1 LTPPR
6 RRSNSKPEILFAKP
20 EQLGLAQKA
29 ISGETMVDVAPEIAA
44 QAQAPAR
51 PSAQRYYVLAI
62 LTVVYALNF
71 LDRTIFNVLIE
82 PIKKEFVLSDTTMG
96 LLAGFGFVLFYS
108 LLGIPIARIA
118 DRLNRRNIVAIAFAF
133 WSAMTFL
140 CGTASS
146 VTALALARVGVGIG
160 ESAGTPAS
168 QSILADLFDK
178 NERPRA
184 LGVFA
189 IGTYLGVFLGY
200 FIGGYV
206 DQHYG
211 WRMAFFSA
219 GLPGI
224 ALAALLWL
232 TISEPKRGAMAETFA
247 PEPLGPTLGFL
258 ASQQTFV
265 IVLIGFCLTTY
276 TNYATAAWI
285 PPFLARVHHLSS
297 AEIGT
302 YAGTF
307 KGLFGMAGTL
317 IGGLAVAQISNRDDR
332 WKLWAPAITSG
343 VAGPVFAVCML
354 TGDFATMVT
363 ALAATSFLVGFHL
376 GPIFAI
382 AQTVA
387 KPSMRALASAI
398 VLLTATCFGQGVGPL
413 AVGMINDALKGAYG
427 NDAVR
432 FSLLSAAF
440 TTTLGALLFV
450 LAARS
455 IRADIKRAA
464 T

>member
-1 LTPPR
+1 MVDLAPQLAAHQTDAA
-6 RRSNSKPEILFAKP
+6 AKP
-20 EQLGLAQKA
+20 
-29 ISGETMVDVAPEIAA
+29 SM
-44 QAQAPAR
+44 R
-51 PSAQRYYVLAI
+51 RYYVLGL
-62 LTVVYALNF
+62 LTAVYALNF

-82 PIKKEFVLSDTTMG
+82 PIKKEFALSDTMMG

-108 LLGIPIARIA
+108 LLGIPIARVA
-118 DRLNRRNIVAIAFAF
+118 DRLNRRNIVAVAFAF

-140 CGTASS
+140 CGMATS
-146 VTALALARVGVGIG
+146 VTSLALTRIGVGIG

-168 QSILADLFDK
+168 QSIVADLFNK

-184 LGVFA
+184 LGIYA

-206 DQHYG
+206 NQHYG
-211 WRMAFFSA
+211 WRMAFYTA

-224 ALAALLWL
+224 ALAAVLWL
-232 TISEPKRGAMAETFA
+232 TISEPRRGAMAETFT
-247 PEPLGPTLGFL
+247 PEPIGPTLGFL
-258 ASQQTFV
+258 ASQKTFI
-265 IVLIGFCLTTY
+265 IVLVGFCLTTY
-276 TNYATAAWI
+276 TNYATSAWI

-297 AEIGT
+297 VEIGT

-307 KGLFGMAGTL
+307 KGLCGMAGTL
-317 IGGLAVAQISNRDDR
+317 IGGLAVAQISKQDDR
-332 WKLWAPAITSG
+332 WKLWAPAIMSG
-343 VAGPVFAVCML
+343 LAGPVFAVCML
-354 TGDFATMVT
+354 TQDFTTMVA

-398 VLLTATCFGQGVGPL
+398 ILLTATCFGQGVGPL
-413 AVGMINDALKGAYG
+413 VVGMINDALKNDYGA
-427 NDAVR
+427 NAVR
-432 FSLLSAAF
+432 YSLLSAAV

-450 LAARS
+450 WAARS
-455 IRADIKRAA
+455 IRDDIERA

>member
-1 LTPPR
+1 
-6 RRSNSKPEILFAKP
+6 
-20 EQLGLAQKA
+20 
-29 ISGETMVDVAPEIAA
+29 MVDLAPQAGAQVAD
-44 QAQAPAR
+44 QATTSAR
-51 PSAQRYYVLAI
+51 RYYVLGI

-82 PIKKEFVLSDTTMG
+82 PIKKEFTLSDTTMG

-108 LLGIPIARIA
+108 LLGIPIARVA
-118 DRLNRRNIVAIAFAF
+118 DRLNRRNIVAVAFAF

-140 CGTASS
+140 CGMASS
-146 VTALALARVGVGIG
+146 VATLALARIGVGIG

-168 QSILADLFDK
+168 QSLIADLFNK

-184 LGVFA
+184 LGIYA

-200 FIGGYV
+200 FIGGWV
-206 DQHYG
+206 NQHYG
-211 WRMAFFSA
+211 WRMAFMSA

-224 ALAALLWL
+224 ALAAILWL
-232 TISEPKRGAMAETFA
+232 TIAEPKRGAISANGLAESFV

-258 ASQQTFV
+258 ATQPSFV
-265 IVLIGFCLTTY
+265 IVLAGFCLTTY

-285 PPFLARVHHLSS
+285 PPFLARVHHLTS

-307 KGLFGMAGTL
+307 KGLCGIAGTL
-317 IGGLAVAQISNRDDR
+317 IGGLVVAKISRRDDR
-332 WKLWAPAITSG
+332 WKLWAPAIMSG
-343 VAGPVFAVCML
+343 LAGPVFAVCML
-354 TGDFATMVT
+354 TSDFATMVA
-363 ALAATSFLVGFHL
+363 ALALTSFLVGFHL

-387 KPSMRALASAI
+387 RPSMRALASAFI
-398 VLLTATCFGQGVGPL
+398 LLTATCFGQGVGPL
-413 AVGMINDALKGAYG
+413 AVGMLNDALKNDYGA
-427 NDAVR
+427 DAVR
-432 FSLLSAAF
+432 YSLLSAAV
-440 TTTLGALLFV
+440 TTMLGALLFV
-450 LAARS
+450 WAARF
-455 IRADIKRAA
+455 IRADIARA

>member
-1 LTPPR
+1 MADLA
-6 RRSNSKPEILFAKP
+6 SEAGA
-20 EQLGLAQKA
+20 QLR
-29 ISGETMVDVAPEIAA
+29 
-44 QAQAPAR
+44 APAATSPR
-51 PSAQRYYVLAI
+51 RYYVLAI
-62 LTVVYALNF
+62 LTLVYALNF

-82 PIKKEFVLSDTTMG
+82 PIKKEFALSDTTMG

-118 DRLNRRNIVAIAFAF
+118 DRVNRRNIVALAFAF

-140 CGTASS
+140 CGLASS
-146 VTALALARVGVGIG
+146 VTTLALARIGVGIG

-168 QSILADLFDK
+168 QALLADLFDK

-184 LGVFA
+184 LGIYA

-200 FIGGYV
+200 FIGGWV
-206 DQHYG
+206 NQHYG
-211 WRMAFFSA
+211 WRTAFFSA
-219 GLPGI
+219 GLPGL

-232 TISEPKRGAMAETFA
+232 TIAEPKRGAMAETFA
-247 PEPLGPTLGFL
+247 PEPIGPTLRFL
-258 ASQQTFV
+258 MTQPSFV
-265 IVLIGFCLTTY
+265 IVLIGFCLTSY

-307 KGLFGMAGTL
+307 KGLCGIAGTL
-317 IGGLAVAQISNRDDR
+317 AGGLVVGQISRHDDR
-332 WKLWAPAITSG
+332 WKLWAPAIMSG
-343 VAGPVFAVCML
+343 LAGAVFALCML
-354 TGDFATMVT
+354 TPNFVIMIA
-363 ALAATSFLVGFHL
+363 ALATTSFLVGFHL

-387 KPSMRALASAI
+387 RPSMRALASAL

-413 AVGMINDALKGAYG
+413 AVGMINDALKGAFG
-427 NDAVR
+427 ADAVR
-432 FSLLSAAF
+432 YSLLSAAA

-450 LAARS
+450 WAARF
-455 IRADIKRAA
+455 IRGDIARAR
-464 T
+464 

>member
-1 LTPPR
+1 V
-6 RRSNSKPEILFAKP
+6 
-20 EQLGLAQKA
+20 LGL
-29 ISGETMVDVAPEIAA
+29 
-44 QAQAPAR
+44 
-51 PSAQRYYVLAI
+51 
-62 LTVVYALNF
+62 LTIIYALNF

-82 PIKKEFVLSDTTMG
+82 PIKKEFFLSDTTMG

-108 LLGIPIARIA
+108 LLGIPIARMA
-118 DRLNRRNIVAIAFAF
+118 DRLSRRNIVACALAL
-133 WSAMTFL
+133 WSAMTYL
-140 CGTASS
+140 CGLASS
-146 VTALALARVGVGIG
+146 VTTLALARIGVGIG

-168 QSILADLFDK
+168 QSMIADLFDK

-184 LGVFA
+184 LGIYA

-206 DQHYG
+206 NQHYG
-211 WRMAFFSA
+211 WRMAFFTA

-224 ALAALLWL
+224 ALAAVLWL
-232 TISEPKRGAMAETFA
+232 TISEPARGAMTETFKA
-247 PEPLGPTLGFL
+247 EPIGPTLRFL
-258 ASQQTFV
+258 ISQPSFV

-276 TNYATAAWI
+276 TNYATAVWI
-285 PPFLARVHHLSS
+285 PPFLARIHHLTS

-307 KGLFGMAGTL
+307 KGLSGMAGTL
-317 IGGLAVAQISNRDDR
+317 VGGLVVAQIGRRDDR
-332 WKLWAPAITSG
+332 WKLWAPAIMSG
-343 VAGPVFAVCML
+343 LAGPVFALCML
-354 TGDFATMVT
+354 TPSFTLMVATL
-363 ALAATSFLVGFHL
+363 ALTSFMVGFHL

-398 VLLTATCFGQGVGPL
+398 VLLTATCFGQGFGPL

-427 NDAVR
+427 ADAVR
-432 FSLLSAAF
+432 YSLLSAAV

-455 IRADIKRAA
+455 IRSDIARAS
-464 T
+464 

>member
-1 LTPPR
+1 
-6 RRSNSKPEILFAKP
+6 
-20 EQLGLAQKA
+20 
-29 ISGETMVDVAPEIAA
+29 MVDLATEASA
-44 QAQAPAR
+44 QVRAPAAASPR
-51 PSAQRYYVLAI
+51 RYYVLAI
-62 LTVVYALNF
+62 LTIVYALNF

-82 PIKKEFVLSDTTMG
+82 PIKKEFALSDTTMG

-118 DRLNRRNIVAIAFAF
+118 DRVSRRNIVALAFAF

-140 CGTASS
+140 CGLASS
-146 VTALALARVGVGIG
+146 VTTLALARIGVGIG

-168 QSILADLFDK
+168 QSLLADLFDK
-178 NERPRA
+178 DERPRA
-184 LGVFA
+184 LGIYA

-200 FIGGYV
+200 LIGGWV
-206 DQHYG
+206 SQHYG

-232 TISEPKRGAMAETFA
+232 TIAEPKRGAMAENFV
-247 PEPLGPTLGFL
+247 PEPIGPTLRFL
-258 ASQQTFV
+258 LTQPSFV
-265 IVLIGFCLTTY
+265 IVLIGFCLTSY

-285 PPFLARVHHLSS
+285 PPFLARVHHLTS

-307 KGLFGMAGTL
+307 KGLCGIAGTL
-317 IGGLAVAQISNRDDR
+317 TGGFVVGRISRRDDR
-332 WKLWAPAITSG
+332 WKLWAPAIMSG
-343 VAGPVFAVCML
+343 LAGPVFALCML
-354 TGDFATMVT
+354 TPDFATMIA

-376 GPIFAI
+376 GPVFAI

-387 KPSMRALASAI
+387 RPSMRALASAL

-413 AVGMINDALKGAYG
+413 AVGMINDALKDSFGA
-427 NDAVR
+427 DAVR
-432 FSLLSAAF
+432 YSLLSAAA

-450 LAARS
+450 FAALF
-455 IRADIKRAA
+455 IRTDIARAK
-464 T
+464 